1 MTDLN
6 TVLDK
11 ITAQQSQ
18 YKKGSA
24 PWCVGEQLKDIL
36 RAQPEAADLVAQ
48 DLEQKGMGI
57 ADCEKKIAAF
67 ATPTSQ
73 GNVGFCGPA
82 DADRIIREFYGLP
95 ARREESAAPA
105 AAVRKMTC
113 VTKSL
118 PNVSP
123 TRPGLPPSGG
133 RSRTPGKEHNH
144 ESCET
149 VP

>member
-36 RAQPEAADLVAQ
+36 RAQPEAADLVAK
-48 DLEQKGMGI
+48 DLEQKGMGL

-67 ATPTSQ
+67 AKENRQ
-73 GNVGFCGPA
+73 GNMGFCGPA

-95 ARREESAAPA
+95 ARREDTIPPA
-105 AAVRKMTC
+105 GVPA
-113 VTKSL
+113 
-118 PNVSP
+118 P
-123 TRPGLPPSGG
+123 TR
-133 RSRTPGKEHNH
+133 RRTIRLADFM
-144 ESCET
+144 
-149 VP
+149 

>member
-1 MTDLN
+1 MTDI
-6 TVLDK
+6 TAVLDK

-24 PWCVGEQLKDIL
+24 TWCVGEQMKDIL
-36 RAQPEAADLVAQ
+36 RAQPDAADLVAQ

-67 ATPTSQ
+67 AKSNTQ

-95 ARREESAAPA
+95 ARREEATAPA
-105 AAVRKMTC
+105 AAAPAPAR
-113 VTKSL
+113 
-118 PNVSP
+118 
-123 TRPGLPPSGG
+123 R
-133 RSRTPGKEHNH
+133 RTIRLADFL
-144 ESCET
+144 
-149 VP
+149 